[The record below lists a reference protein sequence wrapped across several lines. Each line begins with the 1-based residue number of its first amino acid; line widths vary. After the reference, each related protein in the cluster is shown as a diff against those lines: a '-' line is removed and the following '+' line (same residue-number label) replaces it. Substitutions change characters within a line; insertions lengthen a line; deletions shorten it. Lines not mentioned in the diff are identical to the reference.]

1 VCGQC
6 MGQCRVC
13 RGTLCVDVCL
23 LQRRGCLSIID
34 STLRKQLC
42 GQHHT
47 ARPERTRVH
56 FVYFTPEYISARVST
71 NQLSGRIDS
80 PRTSESHSEAVSNT

>member
-1 VCGQC
+1 MCGQC

-23 LQRRGCLSIID
+23 LQRRGWVSIID
-34 STLRKQLC
+34 STLLKNLWTAP
-42 GQHHT
+42 HT
-47 ARPERTRVH
+47 TGTQACALRR
-56 FVYFTPEYISARVST
+56 TPEYISAHVST
-71 NQLSGRIDS
+71 NQPSGRIDS